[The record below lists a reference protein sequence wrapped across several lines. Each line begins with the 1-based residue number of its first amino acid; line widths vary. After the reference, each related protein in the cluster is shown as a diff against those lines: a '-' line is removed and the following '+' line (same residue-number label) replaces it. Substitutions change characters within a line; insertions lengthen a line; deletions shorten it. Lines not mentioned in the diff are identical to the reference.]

1 MSHSGKIQ
9 PKDMNI
15 LVISQ
20 VSVVDQHWKLL
31 HGCLSQG
38 WELGLSRP
46 PSQRWTKR
54 VWWVEEMLLVGLRL
68 IKSVTEYRILD
79 TCSFLALGR
88 GSSAEKFGLVCLS
101 LLFEC
106 QGLSNFASWNLVVP
120 LLCALYSA
128 CLAKACTV
136 CCSELS
142 GPSMS
147 KFVGEMMLNMGSLP
161 IA

>member
-20 VSVVDQHWKLL
+20 VSVMDQHWKLL
-31 HGCLSQG
+31 HGCFSQG
-38 WELGLSRP
+38 WQLGLSRP
-46 PSQRWTKR
+46 PSLRWTKR
-54 VWWVEEMLLVGLRL
+54 VWWVEEMLSLGLRL
-68 IKSVTEYRILD
+68 IKSVTEYRISD
-79 TCSFLALGR
+79 THTFLALGR
-88 GSSAEKFGLVCLS
+88 GTSVEEFGLVCLS
-101 LLFEC
+101 LFFEC
-106 QGLSNFASWNLVVP
+106 QGLSHFASWNIVVP
-120 LLCALYSA
+120 LLCALNSA
-128 CLAKACTV
+128 YLAKTCTV